1 MQRKT
6 LRKSESCEI
15 LSPASQPLEFSQSF
29 FLATFFHVMH
39 DGLRKRGTSYSWL
52 VIISIIVI
60 QEFLASC
67 WSCQN
72 WGKQKIVCMKYF
84 LPRLYYRQEPPV
96 SRHCRSRKRIHRRCV
111 QLCEVKNLVFKWGWN
126 LDKGWYLWGDLKQ
139 NLWSKIT
146 RVMVNQRSPM
156 NLWPWEWIHWFL
168 WFTMIWVILDRWSW
182 SGSHQRKAT

>member
-6 LRKSESCEI
+6 EKKWVMWNPFTCFSTPWVHAVIFSRDFLSRHAWWTMQKWDYSKLISNHFRNCDSGVSC
-15 LSPASQPLEFSQSF
+15 LQ
-29 FLATFFHVMH
+29 
-39 DGLRKRGTSYSWL
+39 L
-52 VIISIIVI
+52 VLPKFR
-60 QEFLASC
+60 QE
-67 WSCQN
+67 
-72 WGKQKIVCMKYF
+72 QKIVCMEYF

-111 QLCEVKNLVFKWGWN
+111 QLCKVKNLVFKWGWD

-146 RVMVNQRSPM
+146 RVVVNQRSPM

-168 WFTMIWVILDRWSW
+168 WFTMIWVILDHWSW